1 MNSNASSKEEFCSL
15 TVGSFKDFKDHFN
28 DDQKKVWHD
37 SCMKSDHPNVFIC
50 PNKGPFKY
58 DKEKTNNP
66 NYHFIS
72 SPKWRSKELR

>member
-1 MNSNASSKEEFCSL
+1 
-15 TVGSFKDFKDHFN
+15 
-28 DDQKKVWHD
+28 
-37 SCMKSDHPNVFIC
+37 MKSDHPNVFIC